1 MLFILN
7 LIQTVLLTVRMKK
20 QLMNNA
26 SDLNIFSVLFI
37 LLSWITKTAFVYY
50 NTANDKIETKLRL
63 IANEGKYNITM
74 NNTWYIMID
83 YCDEFIS
90 LFLFNMCHSG
100 NNMKRSYNVLNGES
114 NINLYYFY
122 TLNDMPLTK
131 QIFQ

>member
-1 MLFILN
+1 
-7 LIQTVLLTVRMKK
+7 
-20 QLMNNA
+20 
-26 SDLNIFSVLFI
+26 
-37 LLSWITKTAFVYY
+37 
-50 NTANDKIETKLRL
+50 
-63 IANEGKYNITM
+63 
-74 NNTWYIMID
+74 MID

-131 QIFQ
+131 QIFRITDTTCSDLNGKYE

>member
-20 QLMNNA
+20 QLMNNV

-37 LLSWITKTAFVYY
+37 LLLWITKTAFVYY

-74 NNTWYIMID
+74 NNT
-83 YCDEFIS
+83 
-90 LFLFNMCHSG
+90 
-100 NNMKRSYNVLNGES
+100 
-114 NINLYYFY
+114 
-122 TLNDMPLTK
+122 
-131 QIFQ
+131 